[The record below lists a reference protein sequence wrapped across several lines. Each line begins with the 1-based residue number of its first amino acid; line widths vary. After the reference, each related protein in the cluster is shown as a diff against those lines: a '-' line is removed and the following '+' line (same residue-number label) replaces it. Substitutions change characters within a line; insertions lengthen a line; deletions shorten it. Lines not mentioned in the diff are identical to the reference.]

1 MKKGNG
7 ACGMGNGEWGMKNE
21 GIEHGK
27 REWGMEN
34 GEQNGEWRM
43 KNVEWGMENGE

>member
-1 MKKGNG
+1 MGYEEREW

-34 GEQNGEWRM
+34 GE
-43 KNVEWGMENGE
+43 